1 MEPAGEI
8 DLPPGFTPAGGG
20 GGGMGGMM
28 GGGGGGMSQE
38 AAEAQKAK
46 VRHGKGREKGE
57 RRGGCVHPG
66 KLAICMSII

>member
-1 MEPAGEI
+1 
-8 DLPPGFTPAGGG
+8 
-20 GGGMGGMM
+20 MGGMM

-66 KLAICMSII
+66 KVAICMSII